1 MEIEKDGLF
10 FAGRHVPDDHSLA
23 VGGVEYHLFRFWQTT
38 RLWGRAPA
46 LRKVL
51 KRALRNIKQGDG
63 PAVSSDRCYNPFHH
77 HLICT
82 NDPVIDAT
90 NLSTSMT
97 EPDLIPFV
105 NAQAQVYS
113 RVVEELTDGRKRT
126 HWIWF
131 IFPQLVGLGR
141 SATAQRYA
149 IRDLE
154 HARRYLADPILGG
167 RLRDDVRRMI
177 GHKDRS
183 APEILGSPDDLKFRS
198 CLTLFRQ
205 AASEASDQML
215 FTEALDQFYDG
226 KPDPRTLELLG
237 SQVSR
242 G

>member
-1 MEIEKDGLF
+1 
-10 FAGRHVPDDHSLA
+10 
-23 VGGVEYHLFRFWQTT
+23 
-38 RLWGRAPA
+38 
-46 LRKVL
+46 
-51 KRALRNIKQGDG
+51 
-63 PAVSSDRCYNPFHH
+63 
-77 HLICT
+77 
-82 NDPVIDAT
+82 
-90 NLSTSMT
+90 MT
-97 EPDLIPFV
+97 EPDLISFV

-113 RVVEELTDGRKRT
+113 RVIEELTDGRKRT

-131 IFPQLVGLGR
+131 IFPQLAGLGH

-154 HARRYLADPILGG
+154 QARRYLADPLLGS

-183 APEILGSPDDLKFRS
+183 ALEILGSPDDLKFRS

-237 SQVSR
+237 PQLSC